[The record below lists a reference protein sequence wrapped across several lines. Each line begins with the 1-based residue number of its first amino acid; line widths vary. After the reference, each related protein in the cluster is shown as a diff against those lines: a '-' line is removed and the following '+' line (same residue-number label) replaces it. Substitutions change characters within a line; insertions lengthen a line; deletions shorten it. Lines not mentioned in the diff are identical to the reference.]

1 MYLSSVFI
9 PFFLC
14 GKGPL
19 ILFRVLN
26 LIVVRH
32 NFFFRGKQR
41 TCHEEREKEERTI
54 MGGRR
59 KNPNPKRAENARTV
73 LKGDAVLEER
83 GGGEEEEE
91 EEPEVLLCLRIP
103 DDEGDADEVN
113 EQMRKEE
120 MTVRKGAKRKRGQH
134 ECGVCEKVFVS
145 ASKLAIHMRIHTNE
159 RPYECDVCEKCFH
172 TSGNLERHMRIHTNE
187 KPYKCDMC
195 DEAFRQSQHLQSHM
209 RIHTNEKP
217 YECDMCEKCFR
228 RADGLTK
235 HMRTQH

>member
-1 MYLSSVFI
+1 MPLESKVVAIRVNRVCVCVSLFCFYS
-9 PFFLC
+9 FFLC
-14 GKGPL
+14 AGKDVQV
-19 ILFRVLN
+19 FRVFGRN
-26 LIVVRH
+26 PKPQNRH

-134 ECGVCEKVFVS
+134 ECGVCEKCLLAHLNWPYTCVFTRTRG
-145 ASKLAIHMRIHTNE
+145 RINVMCARRVVVNLVLCKATCAFTRTRN
-159 RPYECDVCEKCFH
+159 R
-172 TSGNLERHMRIHTNE
+172 TSV
-187 KPYKCDMC
+187 MC
-195 DEAFRQSQHLQSHM
+195 ARSVLLHLVV
-209 RIHTNEKP
+209 
-217 YECDMCEKCFR
+217 
-228 RADGLTK
+228 
-235 HMRTQH
+235 